1 MTRDHGRIEE
11 LLAVR
16 ALGGLDGDDHD
27 LLERELADHGDCAE
41 CRELE
46 RSFSE
51 TAGRLAFSLDPEPV
65 DAAMADRILAT
76 APEAAGDRPTVGTL
90 GDPSASADEVA
101 AARERRRRPGW
112 RALVAVAAAFVLVAA
127 VGAVVT
133 APRTTGISG
142 VSAAQTFVRFQG
154 EGALAMAFVPGRPG
168 AAFVGTG
175 LPDPGPG
182 NLYEIWLIRGETPIS
197 GGCVTPTD
205 GTLVA
210 FTDADVTQADLMALT
225 IEPMSCPS
233 QPTSAPFSTAPL
245 PSV

>member
-16 ALGGLDGDDHD
+16 ALGGLDGDDRD
-27 LLERELADHGDCAE
+27 VLERELADHGDCAE

-51 TAGRLAFSLDPEPV
+51 TAGRLAFALDPEPV
-65 DAAMADRILAT
+65 DPTIAERILA
-76 APEAAGDRPTVGTL
+76 APREAHGDDASPGTL
-90 GDPSASADEVA
+90 ATSTTPPDEVA

-112 RALVAVAAAFVLVAA
+112 RTLVAVAAAFALVVV

-133 APRTTGISG
+133 SPRTTGIGG
-142 VSAAQTFVRFQG
+142 VSAAQTFVRFEG

-182 NLYEIWLIRGETPIS
+182 NLYEIWLIRGETPVS

-210 FTDADVTQADLMALT
+210 FIDADVSQADLMALT
-225 IEPMSCPS
+225 IEPTSCPS

-245 PSV
+245 PSA